1 MKADRRVE
9 QVLDIDEWP
18 TPPDRGSRADR
29 FECKQFESTLFVLFQ
44 SSRLSRPG
52 GAGARARPTRRRRLL
67 ELSVRSRSSVRR
79 SANQRSP

>member
-29 FECKQFESTLFVLFQ
+29 FE
-44 SSRLSRPG
+44 
-52 GAGARARPTRRRRLL
+52 L
-67 ELSVRSRSSVRR
+67 E
-79 SANQRSP
+79 AI